1 MIQLPSKASPT
12 SPSEVPLLQGIA
24 PREETTM
31 TPPPMPALA
40 KVKAWVF
47 TKGIYLS
54 QRKYLFN
61 LLAET

>member
-1 MIQLPSKASPT
+1 
-12 SPSEVPLLQGIA
+12 VPLLQGIA